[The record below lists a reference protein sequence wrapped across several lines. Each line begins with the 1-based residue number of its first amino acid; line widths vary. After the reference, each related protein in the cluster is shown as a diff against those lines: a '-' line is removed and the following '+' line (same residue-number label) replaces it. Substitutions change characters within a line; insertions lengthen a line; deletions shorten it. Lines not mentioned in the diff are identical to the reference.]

1 MKTVLFSFIAA
12 AGILHGS
19 ILSDRET
26 DLVKAVM
33 PNSKIDRVEK
43 SEVSGWYR
51 AFTGENL
58 LYVNPFERKIFFGK
72 LYTMDGQDL
81 TSDRL
86 NEYQGENKLE
96 KIKALNVVNE
106 LLAVDPLAYGNNNG
120 KYVAAVF
127 TDPFCPVCQQ
137 ADIYLKK
144 AGATVYYHLFPLE
157 QLHPQAPERC
167 KQLYSAKDFKSAL
180 EKPISE
186 KIGSIN
192 AAGEKKL
199 DTSIALG
206 EKIGVQGTPT
216 IVVIDNETKEI
227 VAISN
232 TRPFEV
238 LKKYFGEQK

>member
-72 LYTMDGQDL
+72 LYTMEGQDL
-81 TSDRL
+81 TSGL
-86 NEYQGENKLE
+86 MSQYQSERQLDKFKDG
-96 KIKALNVVNE
+96 NVTAE
-106 LLAVDPLAYGNNNG
+106 LLAVDPVKYGSG
-120 KYVAAVF
+120 SGEYVAAIF
-127 TDPFCPVCQQ
+127 TDPFCPFCQRV
-137 ADIYLKK
+137 DEYMKK
-144 AGATVYYHLFPLE
+144 AGATVYYHFYPLE
-157 QLHPQAPERC
+157 QLHPGATDVC
-167 KQLYSAKDFKSAL
+167 KRLYSAKNLKAAL
-180 EKPISE
+180 EKPLNN
-186 KIGSIN
+186 KIGEIT

-199 DTSIALG
+199 ETSLALA
-206 EKIGVQGTPT
+206 EKVGVRGTPVV
-216 IVVIDNETKEI
+216 VVIDKKTNEIKTVTNANIEL
-227 VAISN
+227 
-232 TRPFEV
+232 
-238 LKKYFGEQK
+238 LKKYFGEAK